1 MSFRRVLALPVLLP
15 VLLLVAL
22 LSGCTAETSSAG
34 TATPATPAP
43 QDRAPAAV
51 GEAHESEVPAGWAE
65 PGDVPVTPVDELD
78 AGARRALLRI
88 PASSD
93 PVDQA
98 CTREVL
104 SAELRFQDA
113 AMGHRYG
120 LLTVTNTGATDCGVR
135 EYPGLGARGAWGNP
149 FVNELEQNPLDLNGH
164 YLPGGDEYVPQ
175 ALELG
180 AGESAQLSVE
190 WTGALGGAESEP
202 LGELFLQPFR
212 GADPLVVSGAAEEA
226 SDLSMFTTV
235 KVGPFLQHEAEAEA
249 GPEAG

>member
-1 MSFRRVLALPVLLP
+1 MPA
-15 VLLLVAL
+15 LLLVAM
-22 LSGCTAETSSAG
+22 LSGCTAETSAEE
-34 TATPATPAP
+34 TTTPATPIP

-51 GEAHESEVPAGWAE
+51 GEAHESEVPADWAE
-65 PGDVPVTPVDELD
+65 PGDVPVTPVDDLD
-78 AGARRALLRI
+78 GEARRALLRI

-98 CTREVL
+98 CTRQDL
-104 SAELRFQDA
+104 TADLTFQDA
-113 AMGHRYG
+113 ARGHRYG
-120 LLTVTNTGATDCGVR
+120 HLTVTNTGATDCAVR
-135 EYPGLGARGAWGNP
+135 GYPGLGARGAWGNP
-149 FVNELEQNPLDLNGH
+149 FVNELQQNPMDLHGH

-175 ALELG
+175 VLDLG

-212 GADPLVVSGAAEEA
+212 GADTLVVSGAAEVA

-235 KVGPFLQHEAEAEA
+235 KVGPFLPHDAEAEPDS
-249 GPEAG
+249 G

>member
-1 MSFRRVLALPVLLP
+1 MSFRRATAVPA
-15 VLLLVAL
+15 LLLVVM
-22 LSGCTAETSSAG
+22 LSACAAEPSAAG
-34 TATPATPAP
+34 TTALGTPVP

-51 GEAHESEVPAGWAE
+51 GEAHESEVPAEGAE
-65 PGDVPVTPVDELD
+65 PGDAPVTPVDELD
-78 AGARRALLRI
+78 AAARHALLRI

-98 CTREVL
+98 CTREDL
-104 SAELRFQDA
+104 TADLTFHDA

-120 LLTVTNTGATDCGVR
+120 HLTVTNTGATACGVQG
-135 EYPGLGARGAWGNP
+135 YPGLGARGAWGNP
-149 FVNELEQNPLDLNGH
+149 FVNELEQNPMDLHGH
-164 YLPGGDEYVPQ
+164 YLPGGDTYVPES
-175 ALELG
+175 LELS

-235 KVGPFLQHEAEAEA
+235 KVGPFLQDKAEAE
-249 GPEAG
+249 PETG